1 MAQSL
6 RLSLIVEGIENV
18 KQLNYFRQQG
28 CEVMQGFL
36 FSRPVA
42 PARVAADNKAYTKV
56 PEQPD
61 CMDSYTH
68 PGRNQQPAA
77 GDYRSLPGYCRHHQN

>member
-1 MAQSL
+1 SL

-42 PARVAADNKAYTKV
+42 AEDILEILNSHTI
-56 PEQPD
+56 
-61 CMDSYTH
+61 
-68 PGRNQQPAA
+68 PGSFNVVK
-77 GDYRSLPGYCRHHQN
+77 